1 MGCHHSLPK
10 DTESKAAPAL
20 TSIKSQESDHKDP
33 STHELKNTHVD
44 PVPIPVNKPEP
55 ELNLE
60 PDFHEAIEYI
70 GPDYVSEPR
79 SVDSRMVSSAA
90 AENAYSQDEDSS
102 DTSDRPVSPD
112 LIVSPN
118 PMSPANGH
126 RDPPCQEKPQQPA
139 DLATRLGLV
148 TPNQTGFVTP
158 MEASLVASPRDH
170 KSAFATPV
178 SLPPL
183 PESVSQTP
191 HSTSKRDPNRSVSS
205 TSFRS
210 RISEVAELRNDK
222 LCLQVFTFWRSD
234 VLKGRVEVLTDRL
247 DATAKAS
254 ELILNENGKL
264 KARITELEHSIQIMN
279 SIEKKSVGTDST
291 DLDSVPIP
299 MPPPQAPPIPPSPDT
314 QASYATVMTRQ
325 PSVGGAA
332 SGFLTPVSASM
343 SPAMRPVNIPID
355 QENHRRNWEDY
366 LRPSSELP
374 STGTAM
380 PFSDLGVLKL
390 SPARTPT
397 TQTPNIMSLQPPAL
411 SKDKLKAISDD
422 LQKLTESLSVMNKR
436 MGS

>member
-1 MGCHHSLPK
+1 M
-10 DTESKAAPAL
+10 
-20 TSIKSQESDHKDP
+20 KSQESIHKEP
-33 STHELKNTHVD
+33 STHELKNIHDD
-44 PVPIPVNKPEP
+44 PVSIPASEPEP
-55 ELNLE
+55 ESHLE
-60 PDFHEAIEYI
+60 QEFHEAIEYVE
-70 GPDYVSEPR
+70 PDDALEPL
-79 SVDSRMVSSAA
+79 SVDSRMVSSAF
-90 AENAYSQDEDSS
+90 AENPYSQGEDSS
-102 DTSDRPVSPD
+102 DTSGRPVSPD

-118 PMSPANGH
+118 PMSPANGP
-126 RDPPCQEKPQQPA
+126 RDPPSHEPPRQPA
-139 DLATRLGLV
+139 DLATLLGLV

-158 MEASLVASPRDH
+158 TEASLVASPRGH

-178 SLPPL
+178 SRPPL
-183 PESVSQTP
+183 PEALLQTQ
-191 HSTSKRDPNRSVSS
+191 HSASKKDPNRSVSS

-222 LCLQVFTFWRSD
+222 ICLQVFTFWRSE

-254 ELILNENGKL
+254 ELILNENVKL
-264 KARITELEHSIQIMN
+264 KARITELEHAIKIVN
-279 SIEKKSVGTDST
+279 SFEKKSVGTDST
-291 DLDSVPIP
+291 DLDSVPLHV
-299 MPPPQAPPIPPSPDT
+299 PPSQAPPVPPSPDT
-314 QASYATVMTRQ
+314 QASFATVMTRQ

-343 SPAMRPVNIPID
+343 SPAMRPVNIPMD

-374 STGTAM
+374 STGTAP

-390 SPARTPT
+390 SPAKTPT
-397 TQTPNIMSLQPPAL
+397 TLTPNIMSVQPPAL

-436 MGS
+436 MAS